1 MKVHE
6 FLDGLA
12 SPSPTPGGGGAS
24 ALLCS
29 MGAALVSMVCH
40 LTIGKKGYEESEP
53 ELKKIL
59 EEAEILRKKAE
70 ELIDKDTNAFN
81 EVMASYKTPKDKPQR
96 ADMIQAAL
104 KNATATPLEV
114 AGLGVRVMELSKI
127 IAFRG
132 NINSVSD
139 AGVAMLAA
147 DAGVRG
153 ALLNIRINLKSVED
167 EAFKGKMLTEIH
179 ELEEKS
185 NGLREEVSGTV
196 SFKLAN

>member
-1 MKVHE
+1 
-6 FLDGLA
+6 
-12 SPSPTPGGGGAS
+12 
-24 ALLCS
+24 

-59 EEAEILRKKAE
+59 EEAEILRRKAE
-70 ELIDKDTNAFN
+70 ELIDKDTKAFN
-81 EVMASYKTPKDKPQR
+81 EVMAAYKAPKDNPQR

-127 IAFRG
+127 IAFKG

-167 EAFKGKMLTEIH
+167 ETFKGKMLTEIH